1 MVEKKKTN
9 ITRCEFK
16 LPKEQHHR
24 LKIQSSIEQRSMTE
38 IVIESIENYL
48 KQNKEEN

>member
-1 MVEKKKTN
+1 MVEKKKAD

-38 IVIESIENYL
+38 IVIEAVEQYL
-48 KQNKEEN
+48 NNTKKG